1 MMVFAATVT
10 STSAD
15 FTVIEFNILAVG
27 NGLID
32 GFKFISTRA
41 NVFISKTFNE
51 YALIDLFLK
60 ELAVNFW

>member
-41 NVFISKTFNE
+41 NVFIIKTFNE
-51 YALIDLFLK
+51 YALIEFFLK